1 MPFKLNIIHYVSE
14 CKQQVTYSFTEKENI
29 PDAKN
34 YATTKMKQIRINILL
49 RQEYGIRHTH
59 VFRDTE

>member
-49 RQEYGIRHTH
+49 R
-59 VFRDTE
+59 